1 MNKFSFYFF
10 LALTLCTFHQATA
23 QSEFDAFEDN
33 KDVTSVIVNKKMF
46 EMMTNVKIDASSE
59 EDKAYF
65 NLIKKLETL
74 KVFNTRNTA
83 ARKTLLAT
91 AQKFIS
97 NVNLKEMLT
106 QNEDGYTVTF
116 YANPEANKKEINQL
130 LMVNE
135 GNQQGETVVMYL
147 SGSFSLNELAT
158 LTSKMKLPGTS
169 TITRATK

>member
-1 MNKFSFYFF
+1 MNKLSFYLF
-10 LALTLCTFHQATA
+10 LTLSLFTFHQASA
-23 QSEFDAFEDN
+23 QSEFDTFEDN
-33 KDVTSVIVNKKMF
+33 KDITSVIVNKKMF

-65 NLIKKLETL
+65 NLIKKLDTL

-83 ARKTLLAT
+83 SRKALLAT

-97 NVNLKEMLT
+97 NANLKDMLT
-106 QNEDGYTVTF
+106 QNEEGYTVSF
-116 YANPEANKKEINQL
+116 YANPEANKKEIHQL
-130 LMVNE
+130 LMINE
-135 GNQQGETVVMYL
+135 GNQQGETVVMYI

-169 TITRATK
+169 TITRSTK